1 MKRLVHS
8 FVTISLIVLSLSIAE
23 AMKDK
28 PLVMYLPFEEG
39 QGDTTKDLSGNNPPG
54 KLLAGAKWTKNGKFG
69 NAIKFDGTAS
79 YVEFD
84 DNDIL
89 DPKKVTFTMWLN
101 MNSFVGNPVLLSH
114 SQNEAGWY
122 IQNTEAGEI
131 WMCLPEP
138 GNDHCI
144 KTANLKMKLGKF
156 QHLAITFDRKKIKYY
171 LDGELLDE
179 IKLDFTIINRAGT
192 LRVGRWGNGC
202 CFTNGIIDEVA
213 IYSAVLTKEEIQL
226 DMEGE
231 LLAVDPT
238 AELAITWGFIKQ
250 NTGY

>member
-39 QGDTTKDLSGNNPPG
+39 QG
-54 KLLAGAKWTKNGKFG
+54 
-69 NAIKFDGTAS
+69 
-79 YVEFD
+79 
-84 DNDIL
+84 
-89 DPKKVTFTMWLN
+89 MWLN

-144 KTANLKMKLGKF
+144 KAANLKMKSGKF

-179 IKLDFTIINRAGT
+179 IKLDFTIINRAGM

-202 CFTNGIIDEVA
+202 CFTNGIIDEIA